1 MLDEQTTQAGN
12 NLNSGAGA
20 NVMPTQDRD
29 TGPKEV
35 SGKRF
40 VFQTAVFILMIVFVV
55 SLGLYVRN
63 SFESLEEKLSYQPP
77 TTNQAPASGAY
88 GIEILEGQ
96 IVYVPVYSHIY
107 ADGGKPYMLETTL
120 SIRNVDPKRAITVK
134 SVKYIDTNGAVI
146 KEYLDGEMALPA
158 LATAEFLV
166 EKQDIEGGSGANFIV
181 MWDAKK
187 PVYEP
192 LIEAVMVGFADAKSI
207 SFTSPGRAL
216 IQRLE

>member
-1 MLDEQTTQAGN
+1 
-12 NLNSGAGA
+12 
-20 NVMPTQDRD
+20 MPTQDGD
-29 TGPKEV
+29 IGPKAV
-35 SGKRF
+35 SGKRL
-40 VFQTAVFILMIVFVV
+40 VFQTAAFILMIVFVV

-63 SFESLEEKLSYQPP
+63 SFESLEEKLSYQPS
-77 TTNQAPASGAY
+77 TTNRAPASGAY

-107 ADGGKPYMLETTL
+107 ADGGKPYLLETTL
-120 SIRNVDPKRAITVK
+120 SIRNLDPKRAIAVK
-134 SVKYIDTNGAVI
+134 SVKYIDTNGALI
-146 KEYLDGEMALPA
+146 REYLGEEMALPA

-181 MWDAKK
+181 VWNAKK

-192 LIEAVMVGFADAKSI
+192 LIEAIMVGFSDAKSI

>member
-1 MLDEQTTQAGN
+1 
-12 NLNSGAGA
+12 
-20 NVMPTQDRD
+20 MPDQDRD
-29 TGPKEV
+29 TAPVEV

-40 VFQTAVFILMIVFVV
+40 AFQTAVFILMIVFAI

-63 SFESLEEKLSYQPP
+63 SFESLEEKLGYQPP
-77 TTNQAPASGAY
+77 TVGQPPASGAY

-96 IVYVPVYSHIY
+96 TVYVPVYSHIY
-107 ADGGKPYMLETTL
+107 ADGGRPHLLETTL
-120 SIRNVDPKRAITVK
+120 SIRNLDPKRQISIK
-134 SVKYIDTNGAVI
+134 SVKYFDTNGVMV
-146 KEYLDGEMALPA
+146 KEYLNGEIVLAA

-166 EKQDIEGGSGANFIV
+166 EKQDIHGGSGANFIV
-181 MWDAKK
+181 VWDAKE

-216 IQRLE
+216 IERLE